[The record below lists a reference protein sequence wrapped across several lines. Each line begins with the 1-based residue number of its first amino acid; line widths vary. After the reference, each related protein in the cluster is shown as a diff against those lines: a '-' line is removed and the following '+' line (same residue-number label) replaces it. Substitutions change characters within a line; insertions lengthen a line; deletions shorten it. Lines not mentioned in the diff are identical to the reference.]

1 MGRHSKAYAQ
11 LTELVNVTGLVTRCY
26 DTGQST
32 GNAYGLRKGPV
43 AAVRASE
50 K

>member
-1 MGRHSKAYAQ
+1 M
-11 LTELVNVTGLVTRCY
+11 ELVNVTGLATRFY
-26 DTGQST
+26 DTGRST
-32 GNAYGLRKGPV
+32 GNAYGLRKGLV